1 MPVSQEVLDEIAL
14 TRAEYDLIVERLSR
28 EPNAVELGMF
38 GALWSEH
45 CGYKHSRPLLRMF
58 SHTSAVV
65 LSETGAENA
74 GAVDIGDG
82 LAVVFKVESH
92 NHPSAVEPFQG
103 AATGVGGI
111 VRDILAMGAR
121 PIALLNSL
129 RFGPIDDT
137 GYPPARSSL
146 EDSPSP
152 QPSPSRERD
161 REGRLA
167 DSPSPSREREI
178 ATNRHLFGGVV
189 RGISWYGNCIGV
201 PDVGGEIYFDP
212 SYSHNPL
219 VNAMCVGLIETERLA
234 SAAARVP
241 GSVLLLAGADTGRDG
256 IHGASGLA
264 SRTFEEE
271 AELRP
276 TVQVGNPFLEKV
288 LIEACLEA
296 LDTGAVLAIQDLG
309 AAGLTSASIES
320 AARAGR
326 GIRIDLSQVHR
337 RETGMSAYEVM
348 LSESQER
355 MLLVALPERVA
366 EVKAV
371 FERWDVECREIGQ
384 VIAEPEAQIFDG
396 SEPVAH
402 LPIRPLSEAP
412 AYRLEGQPSEEDLAR
427 REFPLSEIPLPECDP
442 AETLLRL
449 LASSNIASKRAVYRQ
464 YDHQV
469 QTNTVAGPGGSDAA
483 VLRVKGTGK
492 AIAVAVDGNARH
504 CFLDPC
510 VGGQIAVAEV
520 CRNLSCTGARPLAL
534 TDCLNFGNPLRPDIY
549 YQLEECI
556 RGMALA
562 SETFDAP
569 VVSGN
574 VSLFNETQ
582 GQAVHPTPV
591 VGALG
596 LLDDAAKTVGA
607 GFPAEG
613 LAVMLLG
620 PGLDAATAQDLAG
633 SEYLQVMH
641 GLTAGQPS
649 IDLDLERRVQE
660 VCRQA
665 IADGLVRSAHDCSDG
680 GLAVALAES
689 CILGSVG
696 FRGVLDAARWDAA
709 LFGEKQSRIVISLD
723 TADLPKLADLA
734 RSRGV
739 PLLSL
744 GRTGGDRL
752 ALRVGDEATNDGSN
766 GGPPAIDLPVE
777 RISEVWTQSLEAAS
791 G

>member
-14 TRAEYDLIVERLSR
+14 TRAEYDLIVERISR

-121 PIALLNSL
+121 PVALLNSL
-129 RFGPIDDT
+129 RFGPPDDAEN
-137 GYPPARSSL
+137 GAV
-146 EDSPSP
+146 
-152 QPSPSRERD
+152 
-161 REGRLA
+161 
-167 DSPSPSREREI
+167 
-178 ATNRHLFGGVV
+178 NRHLFGGVV

-219 VNAMCVGLIETERLA
+219 VNAMCVGLIEKDRLA
-234 SAAARVP
+234 SAAAKVP

-296 LDTGAVLAIQDLG
+296 MDTGAVLAIQDLG

-320 AARAGR
+320 AARAER
-326 GIRIDLSQVHR
+326 GVQIDLAQVHR
-337 RETGMSAYEVM
+337 RESGMSSYEVM

-355 MLLVALPERVA
+355 MLLVAMPERVR
-366 EVKAV
+366 EIKAV
-371 FERWDVECREIGQ
+371 FERWEVECREIGE
-384 VIAEPEAQIFDG
+384 VIAEPEARIYDG
-396 SEPVAH
+396 PELVAH
-402 LPIRPLSEAP
+402 LPIKPLSEAP

-427 REFPLSEIPLPECDP
+427 REFALSEVPLPHCGP

-449 LASSNIASKRAVYRQ
+449 LASPNIASKHSVYRQ

-469 QTNTVAGPGGSDAA
+469 QTNTVSGPGDSDAA
-483 VLRVKGTGK
+483 VLRVKGTNK
-492 AIAVAVDGNARH
+492 AIALAVDGNGRH
-504 CFLDPC
+504 CFLDPY

-534 TDCLNFGNPLRPDIY
+534 TDCLNFGNPLRPEIY

-562 SETFDAP
+562 SETLDAP

-596 LLDDAAKTVGA
+596 LLDDVTKTAAA

-613 LAVMLLG
+613 LAVLLVG
-620 PGLDAATAQDLAG
+620 PGLGSASTQDLAG

-641 GLTAGQPS
+641 GLTAGQPR
-649 IDLDLERRVQE
+649 IDLQLERRVQE
-660 VCRQA
+660 TVREGIKQ
-665 IADGLVRSAHDCSDG
+665 GLIKSAHDCSDG
-680 GLAVALAES
+680 GLAVAVAEP
-689 CILGSVG
+689 CILGGVG
-696 FRGVLDAARWDAA
+696 FRFQGSLESLPRWDAA
-709 LFGEKQSRIVISLD
+709 LFGEKQSRIVVSVERDRMNLMEDLAHANGVPISL
-723 TADLPKLADLA
+723 
-734 RSRGV
+734 
-739 PLLSL
+739 L
-744 GRTGGDRL
+744 GFTGGDTLRL
-752 ALRVGDEATNDGSN
+752 DSRDDDGAGTGDGIELPIAQLTDAWMRALEDTGD
-766 GGPPAIDLPVE
+766 
-777 RISEVWTQSLEAAS
+777 
-791 G
+791 